1 MTVLGELA
9 VFGEDRAIDLGAPRQ
24 RSVLAALALHA
35 NRSLS
40 TQRIVATVWNTG
52 EPTYAS
58 NLVHKYVSGL
68 RRALAELEPH
78 RRISIDNDRGGY
90 RLTVR
95 ADQLDFTLFHAQV
108 EAAEDL
114 RDQGEHARAADLY
127 ARALRLWRGPFLGDL
142 PGLAFDD
149 ERTHLEGVRL
159 TVLQDYARVAL
170 TAGRYA
176 EAVGPLSDALRLH
189 PLEENLARFLMLAQY
204 RLGNPAKA
212 VQVYERLE
220 HRTAQELNMP
230 PQPALKELANAIRS
244 HARLPEELTHQTTLG
259 ALHR

>member
-1 MTVLGELA
+1 MKGTSMLMARGRTSTTMTVLGELA

-114 RDQGEHARAADLY
+114 RDQESTPEPPTCTPGPCACGADRSS
-127 ARALRLWRGPFLGDL
+127 A
-142 PGLAFDD
+142 
-149 ERTHLEGVRL
+149 TC
-159 TVLQDYARVAL
+159 
-170 TAGRYA
+170 
-176 EAVGPLSDALRLH
+176 
-189 PLEENLARFLMLAQY
+189 
-204 RLGNPAKA
+204 PAWPSTTNAPTSKA
-212 VQVYERLE
+212 C
-220 HRTAQELNMP
+220 A
-230 PQPALKELANAIRS
+230 
-244 HARLPEELTHQTTLG
+244 
-259 ALHR
+259 